1 MLKRTMA
8 VAIAML
14 FVMAAGSAAAQCTIG
29 VYADAA
35 GTQNV
40 ATGYRNGDTFHV
52 YVVVFDEA
60 ALNAVSYGL
69 EVPGLGTEIF
79 IADDTVYGPTGNG
92 INILTSNGSN
102 VGLGECAPGFY
113 GHPIL
118 VADYSLVYYTYQEG
132 RTISVV
138 ANPDSDP
145 NVPVVSDCTGV
156 LHTCD
161 FGPSLFSE
169 HPIPAESHSFG
180 EVKALYNND

>member
-29 VYADAA
+29 VYSDAA
-35 GTQNV
+35 GTSNV
-40 ATGYRNGDTFHV
+40 ATGMRNGDPFHV

-69 EVPGLGTEIF
+69 VVPGLNQDIYLMNS
-79 IADDTVYGPTGNG
+79 AWGPTGDG
-92 INILTSNGSN
+92 INIMTSNGSN

-113 GHPIL
+113 GSPIL
-118 VADYSLVYYTYQEG
+118 VADYTLLYPDYALP
-132 RTISVV
+132 RTVSVV

-145 NVPVVSDCTGV
+145 NLPVVSDCTGV

-161 FGPSLFSE
+161 FGPTCMVDG
-169 HPIPAESHSFG
+169 PIPAESHSFG
-180 EVKALYNND
+180 EVKALYNNQ